1 MTQTNP
7 ATRETLDPQMAA
19 GAAVRQILLRQLDAL
34 EAQEAGTRLGED
46 PECLHDL
53 RVAVRRTRSV
63 LGQLKSVLPASA
75 RQHFR
80 EEFAWLGAATS
91 PTRDLD
97 VYLLQFPGFRDRL
110 PAEQRD
116 DLDPLHRFL
125 LAHRAQE
132 QARMVEA
139 LDSERYRRLKGEWRS
154 FLEAEAGSGWPEIS
168 RRPLQLVADA
178 RLAKALGRV
187 LRDGAAIGAQSPA
200 TELHELRK
208 SGKKLRYLVEFFQP
222 LYPLK
227 PVGRLIVSLK
237 GLQDNLGAF
246 QDLQVQSEALM
257 DFSCRMLEEGEVP
270 PPTLLAMGMLVEVL
284 RSMQQLAREEFAE
297 RFAGFDRGENRRLLN
312 NLQARRSLAVTLDEL
327 KEKSHGQLP
336 EGEIGKQGQ
345 GRLFSV
351 REMRSRVE
359 KEGPPLQAG
368 ETLEK
373 GCEKDRKKGEG

>member
-7 ATRETLDPQMAA
+7 ATRQTLDPQMAA
-19 GAAVRQILLRQLDAL
+19 GAAVRQILLRQLEAL
-34 EAQEAGTRLGED
+34 EAQEAETRRGED

-80 EEFAWLGAATS
+80 AEFAWLGAVTS
-91 PTRDLD
+91 STRDLD

-132 QARMVEA
+132 QARLVEA

-154 FLEAEAGSGWPEIS
+154 FLEAEAGSDWPETS
-168 RRPLQLVADA
+168 RRPLQWVADA

-227 PVGRLIVSLK
+227 PVGRLIASLK
-237 GLQDNLGAF
+237 GLQDNLGEF
-246 QDLQVQSEALM
+246 QDLQVQSEALLG
-257 DFSCRMLEEGEVP
+257 FSGRMLEEGEVSP
-270 PPTLLAMGMLVEVL
+270 RTLLAMGMLVEVL
-284 RSMQQLAREEFAE
+284 RSRQQLAREEFAE
-297 RFAGFDRGENRRLLN
+297 RFAGFDNDENRRLLE
-312 NLQARRSLAVTLDEL
+312 NLRARRLLAATLTEL

-336 EGEIGKQGQ
+336 EG
-345 GRLFSV
+345 
-351 REMRSRVE
+351 
-359 KEGPPLQAG
+359 
-368 ETLEK
+368 
-373 GCEKDRKKGEG
+373 